1 MGAIGRM
8 RARRGAELRSGV
20 VDDMMARDPALF
32 ARFSG
37 DHRFAKLLWEMEEA
51 LRLLQDPDASDET
64 IDAGVKSFGR
74 AVTPWLQER
83 AAIHAELAELYAWDR
98 RPAPS
103 IRREASR
110 PFADEAPSRSAAA
123 RAPFREPGRRPV
135 GDRIETMYEPA
146 PPSPRAVG
154 FGAATIAVR
163 NMTTGRFDE
172 RTMAKLIRKLSAEG
186 EKEAL
191 SSDPELAALDGTR
204 PVRVVEARDVVG
216 WPGFWTRTF
225 RPAKAADAVKTCK
238 AMAAN
243 LNERLTDAKKTA
255 KAAARIARLEEDE
268 LPRIEALLDFI
279 TPYRI
284 EIDRIHAAMRV
295 RGIEETA
302 AERRRSSR
310 EAGVGAASSGRGG
323 TGFPKGVVDFSL
335 FRRRGSERC
344 R

>member
-1 MGAIGRM
+1 MGAIGKM
-8 RARRGAELRSGV
+8 RARRGETELRSGV

-32 ARFSG
+32 ARFAG
-37 DHRFAKLLWEMEEA
+37 DHRFARLLWEMEEA
-51 LRLLQDPDASDET
+51 LRLLQDPEVSDET
-64 IDAGVKSFGR
+64 INVAVKSFGR

-103 IRREASR
+103 FRSEPSR
-110 PFADEAPSRSAAA
+110 PFAAEAPSRPAVGRERAA
-123 RAPFREPGRRPV
+123 GRIPV
-135 GDRIETMYEPA
+135 GSRVETMYEAA

-154 FGAATIAVR
+154 FGAATMAVR
-163 NMTTGRFDE
+163 NMTTGRIDG
-172 RTMAKLIRKLSAEG
+172 RTLSTLIRKLSAEG
-186 EKEAL
+186 EKEAM
-191 SSDPELAALDGTR
+191 SSDPDLATLDGTL
-204 PVRVVEARDVVG
+204 PVRVVEPGDVVG
-216 WPGFWTRTF
+216 WPGFLTRTF
-225 RPAKAADAVKTCK
+225 RPAKAADAVRTCR
-238 AMAAN
+238 AIAAN

-279 TPYRI
+279 APYRI
-284 EIDRIHAAMRV
+284 EIDRIHGAMRA
-295 RGIEETA
+295 RGVEETA

-310 EAGVGAASSGRGG
+310 EAGVGPASSGRGG
-323 TGFPKGVVDFSL
+323 TGFPRGVVDFSL